1 VRQTPDVGNDQE
13 QGGIPRVGILC
24 QYLHSL
30 ISSTMQAFPAIIE
43 LYGFCVLALMLA
55 RIVTAN

>member
-1 VRQTPDVGNDQE
+1 
-13 QGGIPRVGILC
+13 
-24 QYLHSL
+24 
-30 ISSTMQAFPAIIE
+30 MQAFPAIIE